1 MLELT
6 TQTEPAAEERIPL
19 FSIDGKEYT
28 IPKVVDAAFALRAM
42 RTVRDKGELFA
53 AAEIFEQV
61 VGTEAYD
68 ALCNF
73 KGLKGSQL
81 KQLIDEV
88 VGYVMGQ
95 VEDIAGN

>member
-6 TQTEPAAEERIPL
+6 TTTEPVDEERIPL
-19 FSIDGKEYT
+19 FSIDGREYT
-28 IPKVVDAAFALRAM
+28 IPKSVDAAFALRAIK
-42 RTVRDKGELFA
+42 TVREKGELFA
-53 AAEIFEQV
+53 AAQIFEEV
-61 VGTEAYD
+61 IGTEAYD

-73 KGLKGSQL
+73 KGLKGPQL